1 MIRLSIARGVLA
13 LLVAGLA
20 VTPSDAQISK
30 KGNAYLF
37 RAKYRK
43 GQTLSFNFNTVVTP
57 LGSKTNTEKQSIT
70 MPVAMR
76 VVNIKPHNVSK
87 EPIAQ
92 ITSDVGPMLL
102 NGKQFRPKTSV
113 TVFVDPLNALVGT
126 GSQEIA
132 QFSTPLPAKPL
143 KVGES
148 WSSTINASEATGIP
162 LRVKASY
169 TLIRVLGG
177 KAFIMVKLSG
187 QSTGQTKIT
196 TSGQGQMVLRMADA
210 SLDTMD
216 MIQTVKL
223 PNGTGARTVILVKRK
238 A

>member
-1 MIRLSIARGVLA
+1 MIRPSIARVALA
-13 LLVAGLA
+13 FLA
-20 VTPSDAQISK
+20 ASLAIAPSDAQITK
-30 KGNAYLF
+30 KGSAYLF

-43 GQTLSFNFNTVVTP
+43 GQMLSFNFNTVVTP

-70 MPVAMR
+70 MPVVMR
-76 VVNIKPHNVSK
+76 VVDIKPHNVSK
-87 EPIAQ
+87 EPVAQ
-92 ITSDVGPMLL
+92 IKSDVGPMLL
-102 NGKQFRPKTSV
+102 NGKQFRPKSSV
-113 TVFVDPLNALVGT
+113 TVYVDPLNALVGT

-132 QFSTPLPAKPL
+132 QFSTPLPSKPL

-148 WSSTINASEATGIP
+148 WTSTINASEATGVP
-162 LRVKASY
+162 LRVKATY

-177 KAFIMVKLSG
+177 KAFIMVKLDGQGSG
-187 QSTGQTKIT
+187 PTKIT

-216 MIQTVKL
+216 MIQTVKMAS
-223 PNGTGARTVILVKRK
+223 GVGARTVILVKRK